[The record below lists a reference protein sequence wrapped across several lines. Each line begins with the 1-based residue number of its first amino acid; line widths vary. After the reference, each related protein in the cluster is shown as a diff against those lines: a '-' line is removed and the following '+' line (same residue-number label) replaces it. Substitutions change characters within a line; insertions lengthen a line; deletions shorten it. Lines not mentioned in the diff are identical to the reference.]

1 MSSGTFIPTSF
12 QSRVRKIIDSLKIP
26 RLHWQTDDIDQFLEG
41 LQARLS
47 LDGNIVSARG
57 QQLTLQVFGEPLSP
71 QQVVH
76 KICEDVRRDGLVC
89 LLRYTNELDGKSL
102 NASEIRV
109 PESEMKAAHRAI
121 DTSFLEAIRA
131 IRTNLE
137 AYQKAILHQDIS
149 LEPRPGVHLTH
160 RYTPLQRVG
169 ICVPGGA
176 AAYPSSL
183 LMTAVPAMAAGVPEL
198 VVVAPPTPFGAYNDK
213 VLATCYELGIEN
225 VYRVGGAQ
233 AVAAMAF
240 GVDGI
245 PAVDKIVG
253 PGNLFVALAKKYV
266 YGHVDID
273 SIAGPSEVL
282 ILADDT
288 ADPSFVAA
296 DLLAQ
301 AEHSPGSAILL
312 TPDSELPRSVLEALE
327 SQLGT
332 LSRADLSITSL
343 NQFSGLIQVRDMP
356 QAVSLAN
363 RMAPE
368 HLHIQT
374 RSPRDWVP
382 QLTRAG
388 AIFVGHGTPVALGD
402 YVAGPSHVLPT
413 GATARWASGLSSN
426 DFLRPSSVIQYD
438 PVGLLSDGTHAKE
451 VARSEGLSAH
461 EFSVELRMKGESD
474 E

>member
-1 MSSGTFIPTSF
+1 MSP
-12 QSRVRKIIDSLKIP
+12 
-26 RLHWQTDDIDQFLEG
+26 
-41 LQARLS
+41 
-47 LDGNIVSARG
+47 DGDIVSVRG
-57 QQLTLQVFGEPLSP
+57 QQLTQKVFGEPLSP
-71 QQVVH
+71 QEVVQ
-76 KICEDVRRDGLVC
+76 KICEDVRQDGMTS
-89 LLRYTNELDGKSL
+89 LLRYSNELDGKSL
-102 NASEIRV
+102 SASEIRV
-109 PESEMKAAHRAI
+109 PVSEMRAAHKAV
-121 DTSFLEAIRA
+121 DLAFLESIRA
-131 IRTNLE
+131 IRTNL
-137 AYQKAILHQDIS
+137 QDFQTAILHQDIS
-149 LEPRPGVHLTH
+149 LEPRHGVHLTQ

-183 LMTAVPAMAAGVPEL
+183 LMTAIPALAAGVPEL
-198 VVVAPPTPFGAYNDK
+198 VVVAPPTEFGAYNQNL
-213 VLATCYELGIEN
+213 LATSYELGIEN

-240 GVDGI
+240 GVEGM

-282 ILADDT
+282 ILADET
-288 ADPSFVAA
+288 ADPAFVAS

-301 AEHSPGSAILL
+301 AEHSPGSAVLL
-312 TPDSELPRSVLEALE
+312 TPDSELIRLVTESLK
-327 SQLGT
+327 SQLT
-332 LSRADLSITSL
+332 ALSRASLSLASL
-343 NQFSGLIQVRDMP
+343 NQFSGLIQVRDMQ

-374 RSPRDWVP
+374 RSPRQWVP
-382 QLTRAG
+382 QLTKAG
-388 AIFVGHGTPVALGD
+388 AVFVGHDTPVALGD

-413 GATARWASGLSSN
+413 GATARWASGLCSN
-426 DFLRPSSVIQYD
+426 DFLRPSSVIEYD
-438 PVGLLSDGTHAKE
+438 QVGLQLDGTHAQQ
-451 VARSEGLSAH
+451 VARSEGLTAH
-461 EFSVELRMKGESD
+461 ELSIEIRMKGGVSD